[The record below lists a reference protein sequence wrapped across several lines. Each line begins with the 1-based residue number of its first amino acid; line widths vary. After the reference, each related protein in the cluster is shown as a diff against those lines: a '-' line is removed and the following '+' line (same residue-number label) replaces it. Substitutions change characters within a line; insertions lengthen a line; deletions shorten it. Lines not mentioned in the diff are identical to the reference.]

1 MNCRKFILPLLIALM
16 TLLYGGALEDAR
28 NEIGVERREREE
40 RIASLRRQIAEAH
53 KSELQQQKRLREV
66 RGKVKEAE
74 NEVKSAAAEQE
85 RLARYLQAAGSD
97 SAGRGTAGWAVSDCT
112 AVDAS
117 GIVLAGRQVRLGNM
131 SYFNSGEQYGFLR
144 DGEDGGLPRFVA
156 ALPEDAAALKELF
169 AGGRPEAMPMDFSGE
184 WNFQPEAEATAG
196 RGSLWEHFAAGG
208 LVMLPI
214 LLCAWLTLWM
224 LLRRIFSC
232 MRNPVRKIS
241 EAYAAYLAKAA
252 ANGNLEDKQFREAE
266 EQAQK
271 LLAESSRG
279 QGVLAA
285 CAGVSP
291 LLGLLGTVTG
301 MISTFTAL
309 GGDGAAS
316 ALADGIAE
324 ALVTTEAGLLVA
336 IPAVLLHAW
345 GRRRNAKL
353 AAALENQLRRYE

>member
-1 MNCRKFILPLLIALM
+1 M
-16 TLLYGGALEDAR
+16 
-28 NEIGVERREREE
+28 
-40 RIASLRRQIAEAH
+40 
-53 KSELQQQKRLREV
+53 

-74 NEVKSAAAEQE
+74 NEVKNAAAEQE

-97 SAGRGTAGWAVSDCT
+97 SAGIGTAGWAVSDCI

-117 GIVLAGRQVRLGNM
+117 GIVLAGRLVRLGNM

-184 WNFQPEAEATAG
+184 WNFRPAAEATAG

-224 LLRRIFSC
+224 LLRRIFSW

-241 EAYAAYLAKAA
+241 DAYAAGLACMIGHIWPVFYKFK
-252 ANGNLEDKQFREAE
+252 GGK
-266 EQAQK
+266 
-271 LLAESSRG
+271 
-279 QGVLAA
+279 GVVVTAVIVLMTNWK
-285 CAGVSP
+285 V
-291 LLGLLGTVTG
+291 GLVLILMFV
-301 MISTFTAL
+301 
-309 GGDGAAS
+309 
-316 ALADGIAE
+316 
-324 ALVTTEAGLLVA
+324 LLVA
-336 IPAVLLHAW
+336 STKFISLGSVMCSLVYPLILSRMNRTDPQIIMVFAMAVTVIVVLKHRSNIKRLIEGKENKISFSRKDKKPAQESE
-345 GRRRNAKL
+345 KKDPS
-353 AAALENQLRRYE
+353 